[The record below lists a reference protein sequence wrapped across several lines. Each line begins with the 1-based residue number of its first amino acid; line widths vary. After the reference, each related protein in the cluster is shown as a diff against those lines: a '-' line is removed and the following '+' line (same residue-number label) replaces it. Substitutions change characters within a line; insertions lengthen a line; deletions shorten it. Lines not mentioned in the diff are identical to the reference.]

1 VGRETRHLNFVC
13 GRTWPAVLG
22 VCLLAAAAGCKRK
35 EAQTVVDKVA
45 ARLLRGNS
53 FQIGADVVR
62 LRHLKYYG
70 ELIEEFHA
78 KTGSYPL
85 QGRHDFPVYVH
96 VGHEGQ
102 KPAPNDAPPY
112 QHEVVAMPDFV
123 AALEQGLGRAIDEHY
138 DPQLA
143 AFEKPNFYI
152 YAMVGEAYY
161 FAVHISQPLSFAK
174 EIGPDYFKI
183 EISNRPSNGTFAFAE
198 LIRRPDFI
206 AALQTPIAKPGFFE
220 EREQRFLHDSKRNR

>member
-1 VGRETRHLNFVC
+1 VGTETIHLDLVC

-53 FQIGADVVR
+53 FQIGADVLR

-85 QGRHDFPVYVH
+85 QGRHDNYRDLH
-96 VGHEGQ
+96 VNL
-102 KPAPNDAPPY
+102 P
-112 QHEVVAMPDFV
+112 
-123 AALEQGLGRAIDEHY
+123 
-138 DPQLA
+138 
-143 AFEKPNFYI
+143 
-152 YAMVGEAYY
+152 
-161 FAVHISQPLSFAK
+161 
-174 EIGPDYFKI
+174 
-183 EISNRPSNGTFAFAE
+183 
-198 LIRRPDFI
+198 
-206 AALQTPIAKPGFFE
+206 
-220 EREQRFLHDSKRNR
+220 